1 MLENIYDGALLL
13 FTFYSIAALV
23 IGVII
28 GVFIGAIPG
37 MSTVMAVA
45 IVLPF
50 TFTLPPVPAIL
61 LLLGVYKGGLY
72 GGSISAILINTPG
85 TPSASCTM
93 IDGYPLAKKGKARRA
108 LEMALYASC
117 FGDVISNIFLIALAA
132 WLASFALDFGA
143 PELFT
148 LVVFSLTI
156 VASVAGDKISKG
168 MLSAGLG
175 LLLAT
180 VGTDLII
187 GSTRFVF
194 DVTELRSGISL
205 VPVLIGLFALPEV
218 LKIYFNNTDNS
229 REAIKLDNEHIKL
242 SDMRS
247 MLKTLFRSSFIGVF
261 LGIIPG
267 LGATPAAFLAYSEAR
282 RNSKDPDSFGKG
294 NLEGVAASEAGNSG
308 VAGSTMIPLLALG
321 IPGDVITA
329 VVLGAFMIHGLQPGP
344 LMFQNNIELI
354 YAVFMG
360 IMIGSIVLFF
370 VGRAAIPILGRLVS
384 MRSSLLFPAV
394 LVLCV
399 YGSYAVNNSLLDVA
413 VMFIMGIVGIV
424 FVKATIPLAPLLI
437 AFVLGPLLENN
448 FRQGMLMG
456 QGDFTIFFSGPITW
470 VFWTLTAVSLF
481 STIRGNYRKRKIWEK
496 QLAS

>member
-1 MLENIYDGALLL
+1 MLENIYDGAML
-13 FTFYSIAALV
+13 FFNLYSITALAT
-23 IGVII
+23 GVII

-50 TFTLPPVPAIL
+50 TFALPPVPAIL

-93 IDGYPLAKKGKARRA
+93 IDGYPLAQQGKARHA

-117 FGDVISNIFLIALAA
+117 FGDIVSNIFLIALAA
-132 WLASFALDFGA
+132 WLASFALGFGA

-168 MLSAGLG
+168 MLSAALG

-194 DVTELRSGISL
+194 DVTELRAGISL

-218 LKIYFNNTDNS
+218 LKIYFGGNNS
-229 REAIKLDNEHIKL
+229 SAVPIKLDDKHIKL
-242 SDMRS
+242 SDIKS
-247 MLKTLFRSSFIGVF
+247 VLKTLFRGSFIGVF

-267 LGATPAAFLAYSEAR
+267 LGATPAAFLSYSEAR

-294 NLEGVAASEAGNSG
+294 SLEGVAASEAGNSG
-308 VAGSTMIPLLALG
+308 VAGATMIPLLALG

-344 LMFQNNIELI
+344 LMFQNNIDLI
-354 YAVFMG
+354 YAIFIG
-360 IMIGSIVLFF
+360 IMIGSVILFF
-370 VGRAAIPILGRLVS
+370 VGKAAIPILGKLVS

-399 YGSYAVNNSLLDVA
+399 YGSYAVNNSLFDVA
-413 VMFIMGIVGIV
+413 IMFTMGIVGMV
-424 FVKATIPLAPLLI
+424 FVKANIPLAPLLI

-448 FRQGMLMG
+448 FRQAMLMG
-456 QGDFTIFFSGPITW
+456 QGDFSIFFSGPITW
-470 VFWTLTAVSLF
+470 VFWTLTALSLL
-481 STIRGNYRKRKIWEK
+481 STIRGNYRKRKAWKKE
-496 QLAS
+496 SVS